1 MLTRIL
7 AVLLLG
13 SSALAA
19 SPDSARFNAFLEAC
33 FQESL
38 ERSPERKARLGIRED
53 TDKWDDIS
61 DAAEAEEQLM
71 RIRHLNTML
80 AEFDPESLD
89 PQDRLS
95 FRLFQYTTQ
104 RDIDAFRW
112 RYHSYPVN
120 QMFGLHNNVPAF
132 LANQHPIE
140 SVEDAQNYIR
150 RLDAVPALF
159 ATLREN
165 LRARQ
170 AMGILPPRFVFEHAI
185 NACNNIVSGAPF
197 TQGPDCVILADFR
210 KKVAALD
217 GVSEAEKQRL
227 ISSAERALRDS
238 VKPAYD
244 ALVSLLREQQSVAT
258 DEDGAWKLPDGA
270 DFYQHALERM
280 TTTPLTADEIHQ
292 MGLDEVA
299 RIHAEMRDIMLRTG
313 FEGSLAEFFDYTR
326 SDPRFYYPNTARGRG
341 EYLDEAMRL
350 TDAMR
355 ARLDE
360 FFITKPKADM
370 VVQPV
375 EPFRERSA
383 GKAFYNA
390 GSPDGSRPGI
400 YYVNLYN
407 TLDMPRYQM
416 EALAFHEGIPGHHMQ
431 VSIAQ
436 EMTDLPQ
443 FRRYGGITA
452 YSEGWALYTEYLA
465 KEMGFYT
472 DPYSDF
478 GRLAMELWRACR
490 LVVDTGLHSRKWS
503 RQQAIDYLKNNTPN
517 PEGDCV
523 RAIERYIV
531 MPGQATAYTV
541 GRNTMLRLRERAKQ
555 QLGPAFDIR
564 EFHDVVLTSGA
575 VPLDIL
581 EEQVDEWVSSKQR

>member
-1 MLTRIL
+1 MLHRLLT
-7 AVLLLG
+7 VLVLT
-13 SSALAA
+13 SSALGA
-19 SPDSARFNAFLEAC
+19 SPDSARFNDFLEKC

-38 ERSPERKARLGIRED
+38 ARSPERKARLGIKED

-71 RIRHLNTML
+71 RIRQLNTML
-80 AEFDPESLD
+80 AEFDPGRLD

-95 FRLFQYTTQ
+95 FRLFQYTTE
-104 RDIDAFRW
+104 RDIDNFRW
-112 RYHSYPVN
+112 RYHNYPVN

-132 LANQHPIE
+132 LANQHPIA
-140 SVEDAQNYIR
+140 SVEDAEHYIK
-150 RLDAVPALF
+150 RLEAVSALF

-165 LRARQ
+165 LLARQ
-170 AMGILPPRFVFEHAI
+170 AMGIMPPRFVFQHAI
-185 NACNNIVSGAPF
+185 NACTNIITGAPF
-197 TQGPDCVILADFR
+197 TDGPDSVILADFR

-217 GVSEAEKQRL
+217 GVSDADKQRL
-227 ISSAERALRDS
+227 LAGAERALRER
-238 VKPAYD
+238 VKPAYES
-244 ALVSLLREQQSVAT
+244 LVTLLREQQSVAT
-258 DEDGAWKLPDGA
+258 DDDGAWKLPDGA
-270 DFYQHALERM
+270 AFYQNALER
-280 TTTPLTADEIHQ
+280 TTTTTLTADEIHQ

-299 RIHAEMRDIMLRTG
+299 RIHGEMREIMSKTG
-313 FEGSLAEFFDYTR
+313 FKGTLAEFFDYTR
-326 SDPRFYYPNTARGRG
+326 SDPRFFYPNTARGRG

-375 EPFRERSA
+375 EPFREKSA

-431 VSIAQ
+431 ISIAQ
-436 EMTDLPQ
+436 ELTGVPQ

-452 YSEGWALYTEYLA
+452 YSEGWGLYTEYLA

-490 LVVDTGLHSRKWS
+490 LVVDTGIHSKKWT
-503 RQQAIDYLKNNTPN
+503 RQQAIDYLKSNTPN

-541 GRNTMLRLRERAKQ
+541 GRNTILRLRDRAKQ
-555 QLGPAFDIR
+555 RLGPKFDIR
-564 EFHDVVLTSGA
+564 EFHEVVLTNGA

-581 EEQVDEWVSSKQR
+581 EELVDQWISSKR

>member
-1 MLTRIL
+1 MLTRL
-7 AVLLLG
+7 LTVLLLT
-13 SSALAA
+13 SAALGV
-19 SPDSARFNAFLEAC
+19 SPDSARFNEFLEAC

-38 ERSPERKARLGIRED
+38 DRSPERKARLGIKED

-61 DAAEAEEQLM
+61 DAAEAEEQLV
-71 RIRHLNTML
+71 RIRQLNTML

-95 FRLFQYTTQ
+95 FRLFQYTTE
-104 RDIDAFRW
+104 RDIDNFRW
-112 RYHSYPVN
+112 RYHNYPVN
-120 QMFGLHNNVPAF
+120 QMFGLHNNVPTF

-140 SVEDAQNYIR
+140 SVADAENYIR
-150 RLDAVPALF
+150 RLDAVGPLF
-159 ATLREN
+159 QTLCAN

-170 AMGILPPRFVFEHAI
+170 AMGIMPPRFVFEHAI
-185 NACNNIVSGAPF
+185 NASTSIVTGEPFDNSG
-197 TQGPDCVILADFR
+197 GESVIYADFR
-210 KKVAALD
+210 KKVEALQ
-217 GVSEAEKQRL
+217 GVSDADKQRL
-227 ISSAERALRDS
+227 AAGAVRALRTS

-244 ALVSLLREQQSVAT
+244 NLVTLLREQQSAAT
-258 DEDGAWKLPDGA
+258 DDDGAWKLPGGA
-270 DFYQHALERM
+270 AFYQNALER
-280 TTTPLTADEIHQ
+280 TTTTTLTADEIHQ

-299 RIHAEMRDIMLRTG
+299 RIHGEMREIMSKTG
-313 FEGSLAEFFDYTR
+313 FQGTLAEFFDYTR
-326 SDPRFYYPNTARGRG
+326 SDPRFFYPNTARGRG

-375 EPFRERSA
+375 EPFREKSA

-436 EMTDLPQ
+436 ELTEVPQ

-490 LVVDTGLHSRKWS
+490 LVVDTGLHSKKWT
-503 RQQAIDYLKNNTPN
+503 RQQAIDYLKANTPN

-541 GRNTMLRLRERAKQ
+541 GRNTILRLRERAQQ
-555 QLGPAFDIR
+555 QLGPKFDIR

-581 EEQVDEWVSSKQR
+581 EEQVDAWVSSKR